1 MAVFAVV
8 PVKRLSVSKRRLS
21 GVLNPQERRLLT
33 LAMLEDVLTA
43 LKASTAV
50 QEIVVVS
57 NDLNVQDVVDKLG
70 VSYFAVDQSGLNP
83 AIEEATKWCIRNHA
97 DSVLVVPADIPLV
110 SAQDIDEIVTLG
122 SEGKSVVL
130 SPSTDGGTNTLF
142 KCPPNLVPARF
153 GIGSSAK
160 HAKEAYNKGVCVKL
174 HCSIGI
180 TTDIDSLEDLKKI
193 FEVKN
198 NTVTKRVLG
207 QIGWTAGDERGIKPL
222 MRQVKPQSFVAQK
235 VRK

>member
-1 MAVFAVV
+1 LAVFAVV
-8 PVKRLSVSKRRLS
+8 PVKRLCFSKRRLS

-43 LKASTAV
+43 LKLSTAV

-57 NDLNVQDVVDKLG
+57 NDLNVQEVADKFG
-70 VSYFAVDQSGLNP
+70 VSHFSVDQPGLNP

-110 SAQDIDEIVTLG
+110 SAQDIDEIVALG

-130 SPSTDGGTNTLF
+130 SPSTDGGTNALF

-153 GIGSSAK
+153 GLGSSAK

-174 HCSIGI
+174 HYSIGI
-180 TTDIDSLEDLKKI
+180 ANDIDSSEDLKKI
-193 FEVKN
+193 FEVEN
-198 NTVTKRVLG
+198 NTMSKRVLE
-207 QIGWTAGDERGIKPL
+207 QIGWTMSDKRYMKPL
-222 MRQVKPQSFVAQK
+222 MK
-235 VRK
+235 